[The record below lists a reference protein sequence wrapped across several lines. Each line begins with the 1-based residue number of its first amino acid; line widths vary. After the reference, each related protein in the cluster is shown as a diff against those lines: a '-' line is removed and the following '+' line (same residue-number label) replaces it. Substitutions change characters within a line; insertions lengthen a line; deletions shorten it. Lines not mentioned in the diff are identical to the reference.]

1 MKMKKGMI
9 KFSKVMDQFGEEHHW
24 MKESA
29 ECLEQ
34 WPEKAVKMQKQ
45 INEIS
50 SDFPSNSR
58 AVEGNCLASG

>member
-1 MKMKKGMI
+1 MKKGMV

-34 WPEKAVKMQKQ
+34 CMVRE
-45 INEIS
+45 S
-50 SDFPSNSR
+50 SENAKTD
-58 AVEGNCLASG
+58 

>member
-1 MKMKKGMI
+1 MKKGMV

-34 WPEKAVKMQKQ
+34 WSDKAVKMHKQ

-50 SDFPSNSR
+50 SDFSSNSR
-58 AVEGNCLASG
+58 TVEVELPG

>member
-1 MKMKKGMI
+1 MHEIDIKKGMV
-9 KFSKVMDQFGEEHHW
+9 KFSKAMDQFGEEHHW

-34 WPEKAVKMQKQ
+34 WSEKAVKMQKQ

-50 SDFPSNSR
+50 SDFP
-58 AVEGNCLASG
+58 VVQEQ